1 MIDLLAC
8 PACNGAEA
16 TLVFEHNGLVLL
28 DYMRDSPH
36 SRYDYRLCHTCGL
49 VYAGRRPEG
58 EELTF
63 LYSRFDEFLG
73 RDDKR
78 AYTPDTVRDHLG
90 SGWLRSE
97 EEGIPRDDLVRKVYN
112 KQISESMHVPII
124 AAKVPLQGKRVLE
137 LRATTGLML
146 DLFRKFFGAAEV
158 CAMPISEHYRNVID
172 ALNPMPTE
180 LVDFDAFDIPFAGTF
195 DLVVARHT
203 LTHALRLDHVWR
215 TLHRIVSPGGWLY
228 LHLENDDA
236 TMYARRKNL
245 FGEMK
250 CFHFQNFD
258 VDTLGRMLRW
268 NGFEPDFVRHA
279 RDGRSEL
286 ICLARRIDAGRPAR
300 ISAEALAVRIRMYEE
315 WRDRSVLSAPDSI
328 RALIGAE
335 LSRLEARAV
344 ERGYG
349 VQDRKGRVV
358 AAKPLRVMHDDGYA
372 SLNEATGD

>member
-1 MIDLLAC
+1 MIDLPAC
-8 PACNGAEA
+8 PACAGSDA
-16 TLVFEHNGLVLL
+16 TSVFEYNGLVLL

-58 EELTF
+58 EELAF

-73 RDDKR
+73 RDEKR
-78 AYTPDTVRDHLG
+78 AYPPDAVKDHLAR
-90 SGWLRSE
+90 GWLRSE
-97 EEGIPRDDLVRKVYN
+97 EEGHSRDDLVRKVYN
-112 KQISESMHVPII
+112 KQVSESMHVPII
-124 AAKVPLQGKRVLE
+124 AAKVPLRGKRILE

-146 DLFRKFFGAAEV
+146 DLFRTFFGAADV

-172 ALNPMPTE
+172 ALNPMATE
-180 LVDFDAFDIPFAGTF
+180 LVDFDTFEIPFPGTF
-195 DLVVARHT
+195 DLVIARHT

-236 TMYARRKNL
+236 TMFARRKNL

-250 CFHFQNFD
+250 CFHFQNVD

-286 ICLARRIDAGRPAR
+286 ICLARRVEGPREAR
-300 ISAEALAVRIRMYEE
+300 IAPAALDARLRMYEE
-315 WRDRSVLSAPDSI
+315 WRDRSVLSAPDSV
-328 RALIGAE
+328 RALIAAE
-335 LSRLEARAV
+335 MPALEARAV
-344 ERGYG
+344 ERGYA
-349 VQDRKGRVV
+349 VQDRKGRIV
-358 AAKPLRVMHDDGYA
+358 AVKPLRVMHDDGYA
-372 SLNEATGD
+372 VLNEATGD